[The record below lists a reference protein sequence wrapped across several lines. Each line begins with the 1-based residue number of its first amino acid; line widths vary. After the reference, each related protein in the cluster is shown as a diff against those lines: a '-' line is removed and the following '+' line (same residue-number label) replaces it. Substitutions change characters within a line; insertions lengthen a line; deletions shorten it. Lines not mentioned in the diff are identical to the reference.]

1 MLTVSDD
8 VKNLF
13 LNHYRQTA
21 RITMTWPGRTGQRI
35 ITEADIMQGG
45 LTIDKYSA
53 TGGEINVGT
62 FVAAQLTL
70 KLNNFKGKF
79 NTWDFQNAELFVEI
93 GIKKWDAYHWENAQM
108 NYIPMGVYVVTSPVR
123 SRERI
128 VTIVALDRAV
138 YTDKLPD
145 AALPDTILT
154 LGDLLTHICTTCG
167 ITCADGVSSSLPQ
180 LSTEIDVSTIT
191 ERTSYRNMIRWI
203 AFLNSKNAYFDNDG
217 NLAFGFYKILT
228 HYIPRPRDPD
238 LILNKGDI
246 YNVDIDTSTVFR
258 LGGSNYRA
266 NDGSTIFNIEW
277 GYNASDQWDEHW
289 WTISAGKLFND
300 IGAIIQKQ
308 LNYDGTYYV
317 PEFSDCQL
325 IENETVPI
333 AWNPPQGG
341 LDELPMYPFRA
352 QIKPMPWLEL
362 MDIVRYKS
370 NKNYDI
376 PITHLSFTLN
386 GSTVIACDVDAQ
398 LLNQKGTYMEAPSL
412 VI

>member
-21 RITMTWPGRTGQRI
+21 RITMTWPGRTGQRM

-53 TGGEINVGT
+53 TGGEIDVGT

-108 NYIPMGVYVVTSPVR
+108 HYIPMGVYAVTSPVR
-123 SRERI
+123 SRERV

-138 YTDKLPD
+138 YTDKLLD
-145 AALPDTILT
+145 AALPSTIST

-180 LSTEIDVSTIT
+180 LSTVIDVSTIT
-191 ERTSYRNMIRWI
+191 ERVSYRNMIRWI
-203 AFLNSKNAYFDNDG
+203 AFLNSRNAYFDNDG

-228 HYIPRPRDPD
+228 HYVPHRSPD
-238 LILNKGDI
+238 LVLKTSDI

-266 NDGSTIFNIEW
+266 NDGSAIMIIEW
-277 GYNASDQWDEHW
+277 GYDESPQWDEHW
-289 WTISAGKLFND
+289 WTISAGKF
-300 IGAIIQKQ
+300 IGGAGVEIKKT
-308 LNYDGTYYV
+308 LYLDGTYYV
-317 PEFSDCQL
+317 PDFYDCQL
-325 IENETVPI
+325 IENSETPI
-333 AWNPPQGG
+333 IWNVPQGG

-362 MDIVRYKS
+362 MDIVRYK
-370 NKNYDI
+370 NRHGQWDI

-386 GSTVIACDVDAQ
+386 GSTIIACDIDAQ

-412 VI
+412 VL

>member
-1 MLTVSDD
+1 
-8 VKNLF
+8 
-13 LNHYRQTA
+13 
-21 RITMTWPGRTGQRI
+21 MTWPGRTGQRI

-108 NYIPMGVYVVTSPVR
+108 HYIPMGVYVVTSPVR
-123 SRERI
+123 SRERV

-138 YTDKLPD
+138 YTDKLLD
-145 AALPDTILT
+145 AALPSTIST

-180 LSTEIDVSTIT
+180 LSTAIDVSTIT
-191 ERTSYRNMIRWI
+191 EQVSYRNMIRWI
-203 AFLNSKNAYFDNDG
+203 AYLNSRNAYFDNDG
-217 NLAFGFYKILT
+217 NLAFGFYKIL
-228 HYIPRPRDPD
+228 HHFVPHRAPD

-246 YNVDIDTSTVFR
+246 YNVDIDTSTDFR

-266 NDGSTIFNIEW
+266 NDGSTIMTIRW
-277 GYNASDQWDEHW
+277 GYDAYPGHEAQW
-289 WTISAGKLFND
+289 WTLSTGKLLGDVGIEVSNT
-300 IGAIIQKQ
+300 

-317 PEFSDCQL
+317 TEFNDCQL
-325 IENETVPI
+325 IENSTLTV
-333 AWNPPQGG
+333 WNPPQTSVN
-341 LDELPMYPFRA
+341 ELSMYPFRA